1 MPPEKAVIKLYVGA
15 PSTRIK
21 YVNSSFPITIG
32 VAMSHQSA
40 YVLQPSIVTLVA
52 PSKVKI
58 LGRFAKNSMEIIH
71 PSSMDAI

>member
-1 MPPEKAVIKLYVGA
+1 
-15 PSTRIK
+15 
-21 YVNSSFPITIG
+21 
-32 VAMSHQSA
+32 MSHQSA
-40 YVLQPSIVTLVA
+40 YVLQPSIVTLIA